1 MPLTDAYTDTD
12 EYYIQI
18 LVTKTILFLNSHIK
32 KCFVWLLQYHVFLC
46 IIFGFIGPFFS
57 V

>member
-12 EYYIQI
+12 EY